1 MTMPAIH
8 RFPEMPDLHPSLVA
22 ALTGFICGFILSV
35 PVGPVNLSIVNEG
48 ARRGLLWATLIG
60 FGAVAMEV
68 IYCALAFTGFASL
81 FGGKVIKAVMEL
93 TSFVFFLYLGIRFLT
108 VRTINA
114 IAPVEEKLNQKLHP
128 HSAFAIGFVRVMGNP
143 GVFLFW
149 IFLAAYFR
157 AHDWVEPTMTGT
169 LSCVGGVAAGTSLW
183 FCGLSYAVSRGH
195 GKYTEGT
202 LLKMERISGIF
213 LLLMAVGQGI
223 HIVWQMSHGTL

>member
-1 MTMPAIH
+1 MPH
-8 RFPEMPDLHPSLVA
+8 LHPSLLA

-35 PVGPVNLSIVNEG
+35 PVGPVNLTIVNEG

-60 FGAVAMEV
+60 FGAVVMEL
-68 IYCALAFTGFASL
+68 IYCALAFTGFAS
-81 FGGKVIKAVMEL
+81 FFDGKMMKAVMEL

-108 VRTINA
+108 VHTILSA
-114 IAPVEEKLNQKLHP
+114 GRHEEKLNQKLHP

-157 AHDWVEPTMTGT
+157 AHDWVAPTLAGT
-169 LSCVGGVAAGTSLW
+169 FWCVAGVAGGTSVW

-195 GKYTEGT
+195 GKYNERT
-202 LLKMERISGIF
+202 LLRMERFSGIC
-213 LLLMAVGQGI
+213 LLLMAIAQGT
-223 HIVWQMSHGTL
+223 HIIWQMTHHKL

>member
-1 MTMPAIH
+1 MANLP
-8 RFPEMPDLHPSLVA
+8 PDVLAV
-22 ALTGFICGFILSV
+22 LTGFFFGFILSV
-35 PVGPVNLSIVNEG
+35 PVGPVNLTIVNEG
-48 ARRGLLWATLIG
+48 ARRGLLWATMIG

-81 FGGKVIKAVMEL
+81 FDGKVIKAVMEL

-108 VRTINA
+108 VRTIDA
-114 IAPVEEKLNQKLHP
+114 IAPVEEKIKQKLQP

-157 AHDWVEPTMTGT
+157 AHDWVEPTMAGT
-169 LSCVGGVAAGTSLW
+169 LSCVAGVAVGTSVW

-195 GKYTEGT
+195 GKFTEKT
-202 LLKMERISGIF
+202 LLRMEHISGIC
-213 LLLMAVGQGI
+213 LLLMAIGQGV
-223 HIVWQMSHGTL
+223 HIVWQMSHHKL

>member
-1 MTMPAIH
+1 
-8 RFPEMPDLHPSLVA
+8 MPDLDPSLKA
-22 ALTGFICGFILSV
+22 ALTGFVFGFILSV
-35 PVGPVNLSIVNEG
+35 PVGPVNLTIVNEG

-68 IYCALAFTGFASL
+68 LYCALAFTGFASL
-81 FGGKVIKAVMEL
+81 FDSKVIKAVMEL

-108 VRTINA
+108 VRTITA
-114 IAPVEEKLNQKLHP
+114 VAPVEEKLKQKLHP

-149 IFLAAYFR
+149 IFLAALFR
-157 AHDWVEPTMTGT
+157 AHDWVEPTLAGT
-169 LSCVGGVAAGTSLW
+169 LSCVAGVAGGTSLW

-195 GKYTEGT
+195 GKYNERT
-202 LLKMERISGIF
+202 LLLMERFSGIC

-223 HIVWQMSHGTL
+223 HIVWQMTHHKL